1 MKGGGRHLADDNLQ
15 QAPSSRVPLW
25 HHDHWSASGVG
36 ERSGTSLSPEGNGE
50 GVQVDCGTRE
60 KIGDVFLVW
69 LGGASWGLAGVGTCF
84 APLDLDHQPN
94 KTGFQVIDLYGS
106 VQLVGGGDRK
116 SATVSLTES

>member
-69 LGGASWGLAGVGTCF
+69 LGGASWGLRVL
-84 APLDLDHQPN
+84 APALLLSTLIINP
-94 KTGFQVIDLYGS
+94 TRLGF
-106 VQLVGGGDRK
+106 K
-116 SATVSLTES
+116 SSTSMAVCN